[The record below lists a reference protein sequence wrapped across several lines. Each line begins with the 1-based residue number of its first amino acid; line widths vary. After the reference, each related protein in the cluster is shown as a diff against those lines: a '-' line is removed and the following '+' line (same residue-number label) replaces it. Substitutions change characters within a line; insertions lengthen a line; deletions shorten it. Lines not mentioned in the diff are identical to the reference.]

1 MASVTVCE
9 IMMTH
14 ANFITLTEQM
24 SRMAMNASTSVAQ
37 FSQKNARQA
46 LGDWRAIMKPD
57 ILRYPMSGALRLGG
71 GRHRPPSDVDSPS
84 LTHFN

>member
-37 FSQKNARQA
+37 FSQKNRPPGFGRLAGDNETGHFA
-46 LGDWRAIMKPD
+46 LPYVRSSEI
-57 ILRYPMSGALRLGG
+57 
-71 GRHRPPSDVDSPS
+71 GRRPPSTTVRR
-84 LTHFN
+84 